1 MATSRKDKRVAE
13 LKDDVLQKYRESGV
27 APLVEEILATFLAKV
42 AYRRTV
48 GEDYRILGV
57 EPDDPP
63 ELMEKVWRAKA
74 LYYHPDTPK
83 TGNREA
89 YERVTAAY
97 QRIKGEGG

>member
-1 MATSRKDKRVAE
+1 MAASWKDKRVAE
-13 LKDDVLQKYRESGV
+13 LKDHLLHQYRESGV
-27 APLVEEILATFLAKV
+27 APIVEEVFGNLLANW
-42 AYRRTV
+42 AYRRAE
-48 GEDYRILGV
+48 GEDYKILGV

-74 LYYHPDTPK
+74 LFYHPDNQK

-97 QRIKGEGG
+97 QRIKGEDK